1 MEVRVDG
8 ATQFLAARR
17 NSDDSR
23 MPDGLRRVDAE
34 DAVRGA
40 IPGGDA
46 GLALLEGVGYAG
58 QALEGIGVAPGCD
71 IGVGDVVRAPE
82 RLLRPEHARFRRRRR
97 RRRAND
103 R

>member
-1 MEVRVDG
+1 MVVRVDG

-46 GLALLEGVGYAG
+46 GLALLEGVGHVG
-58 QALEGIGVAPGCD
+58 QALEGVGVAPGCD
-71 IGVGDVVRAPE
+71 IGV
-82 RLLRPEHARFRRRRR
+82 
-97 RRRAND
+97 
-103 R
+103 